1 MPKKRVINSIEDAG
15 LWQRVTAQV
24 KPLKSTTRLFE
35 PETSLSNIAKP
46 QDRLPKKTA
55 KAEKNAASANNSNL
69 SVATP
74 KKVETSKQIKPVD
87 LRHGETG
94 GIDRGTQRRFFR
106 GEIPIES
113 RLDLH
118 GMTAARAQNQLA
130 QFIESSAYRGCRC
143 VLVITGKGL
152 GVLHGHVPNWL
163 KTQPL
168 SSHILALAEARPKD
182 GGSGALYVLLRRNR
196 VGQ

>member
-1 MPKKRVINSIEDAG
+1 MPKKRVINSIEDAS

-35 PETSLSNIAKP
+35 SETSFSNTAKP
-46 QDRLPKKTA
+46 QVRFPKKMA
-55 KAEKNAASANNSNL
+55 KAEKNAASANNSKL
-69 SVATP
+69 SATTL
-74 KKVETSKQIKPVD
+74 KNTETTKQAKPVD

-106 GEIPIES
+106 GKIPIES

-118 GMTAARAQNQLA
+118 GLTAARAQNQLV

-168 SSHILALAEARPKD
+168 SSHILALAEAQPKD

-196 VGQ
+196 GGQ

>member
-1 MPKKRVINSIEDAG
+1 MPKKRVNNSIEDAG

-35 PETSLSNIAKP
+35 TETSFSNPENP
-46 QDRLPKKTA
+46 QDWLPKKTA
-55 KAEKNAASANNSNL
+55 KAERNVSSASN
-69 SVATP
+69 P
-74 KKVETSKQIKPVD
+74 KLPAMTLKKIETSKQAKPLD

-94 GIDRGTQRRFFR
+94 GIDRGTKRRFFR

-118 GMTAARAQNQLA
+118 GMTAARAQNQLT
-130 QFIESSAYRGCRC
+130 QFIESSAYKGCRC

-196 VGQ
+196 GGQ

>member
-15 LWQRVTAQV
+15 LWKRVTAQV

-35 PETSLSNIAKP
+35 TEALFSNMTKS

-55 KAEKNAASANNSNL
+55 KAAKNTLSADNSTQLAAT
-69 SVATP
+69 V
-74 KKVETSKQIKPVD
+74 KKLTTLKKAKPVD

-94 GIDRGTQRRFFR
+94 GIDRGTQRRLFR
-106 GEIPIES
+106 GEVPIES

-130 QFIESSAYRGCRC
+130 QFIELSAYRGCRC
-143 VLVITGKGL
+143 VLIITGKGL
-152 GVLHGHVPNWL
+152 GVLHGHVPDWL
-163 KTQPL
+163 KRPPL
-168 SSHILALAEARPKD
+168 SSHVLALAEAQPKD

-196 VGQ
+196 GGQ

>member
-15 LWQRVTAQV
+15 LWQRITAQV
-24 KPLKSTTRLFE
+24 KPLKSTDRLFK
-35 PETSLSNIAKP
+35 PETSFSNIAKR

-55 KAEKNAASANNSNL
+55 
-69 SVATP
+69 
-74 KKVETSKQIKPVD
+74 KVETSKQIKPVD

>member
-24 KPLKSTTRLFE
+24 KPLKSTTRLLQ
-35 PETSLSNIAKP
+35 PENLFSNKAKP
-46 QDRLPKKTA
+46 QDQLPKKTA
-55 KAEKNAASANNSNL
+55 KVEKNVASPNNFKQSAATL
-69 SVATP
+69 KKIATL
-74 KKVETSKQIKPVD
+74 KQAKPVD
-87 LRHGETG
+87 LHHGETG

-106 GEIPIES
+106 GEVPIES

-130 QFIESSAYRGCRC
+130 QFIELSAYRGCRC

-168 SSHILALAEARPKD
+168 SSYILALAEARPKD

>member
-69 SVATP
+69 SATTP